1 MLNYTLWAKMT
12 LARSALVTLYVK
24 LGCGGETTSR
34 NFLAFCGQPNQ
45 HKKSLDRE
53 MWFLRQNSVLL
64 HTPFFHGSCAISEGR
79 TFLSL
84 PDIITSQPTPTQQP
98 ISFIYIAKSRIIS
111 GKYSIFRN
119 CIKLLSCSL
128 WRCS

>member
-1 MLNYTLWAKMT
+1 MLNYTLRAKMT
-12 LARSALVTLYVK
+12 WARSALVTLYVK
-24 LGCGGETTSR
+24 LGCGSETTSR
-34 NFLAFCGQPNQ
+34 NFFAFCGQLNQ

-64 HTPFFHGSCAISEGR
+64 HTPFFHGSCAISERR

-98 ISFIYIAKSRIIS
+98 ISCIYIAKSRIIS

-128 WRCS
+128 SRCS